1 MRIWDYLSAVVKCR
15 GVEPVLCI
23 DVSSH
28 GGWAELIESMRIE
41 VDYCVRGVY
50 TGNSTRGDPN
60 WIVDRRRVVSP
71 ILLGRD
77 YPVKDVWQLEG
88 LSVLDHWRAHRS
100 LELTVPS
107 QDQVLEA
114 VGVNPP
120 PSLAWR
126 LSQYQRLSQVQV
138 EVRLHWLYQST
149 PSIRPLICNPQW

>member
-23 DVSSH
+23 DVSTH
-28 GGWAELIESMRIE
+28 GVWAELIESMRFE
-41 VDYCVRGVY
+41 VDYCVRGAY
-50 TGNSTRGDPN
+50 SGNTSRGDPR
-60 WIVDRRRVVSP
+60 WLAARRRVVSP

-77 YPVKDVWQLEG
+77 YPVHAVWQLEG
-88 LSVLDHWRAHRS
+88 LSVLDHWRGHRS
-100 LELTVPS
+100 LELYIPS

-120 PSLAWR
+120 PALAWR
-126 LSQYQRLSQVQV
+126 LSQYQRVSQVQV

>member
-15 GVEPVLCI
+15 GVAPVLCI

-28 GGWAELIESMRIE
+28 GTWVELIECMRLS
-41 VDYCVRGVY
+41 VDYCATGVY
-50 TGNSTRGDPN
+50 SGNSAATEPQWVRS
-60 WIVDRRRVVSP
+60 RRAVLSP
-71 ILLGRD
+71 ILLGED
-77 YPVKDVWQLEG
+77 YPVRDVWQLEG

-100 LELTVPS
+100 VELVIPS

-114 VGVNPP
+114 VGDSPA

-126 LSQYQRLSQVQV
+126 LSQYQRLSQLQV

>member
-28 GGWAELIESMRIE
+28 GLWAELIEYMRLS
-41 VDYCVRGVY
+41 VDYCVRGEY
-50 TGNSTRGDPN
+50 SGNSGATEPS
-60 WIVDRRRVVSP
+60 WITSRRTVSSP
-71 ILLGRD
+71 ILLGQLF
-77 YPVKDVWQLEG
+77 PVRDVWQLEG
-88 LSVLDHWRAHRS
+88 LSVLDHWRAHRHV
-100 LELTVPS
+100 ELVIPS

-114 VGVNPP
+114 AGVNPP
-120 PSLAWR
+120 PALAWR